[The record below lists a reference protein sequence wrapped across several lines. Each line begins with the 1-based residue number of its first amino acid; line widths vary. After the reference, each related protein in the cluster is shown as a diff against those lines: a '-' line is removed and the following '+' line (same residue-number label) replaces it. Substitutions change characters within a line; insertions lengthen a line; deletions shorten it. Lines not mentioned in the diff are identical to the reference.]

1 MIVAGSRKPVLLKVV
16 KSFGLVLAGAVV
28 VLVAEVVYTLKRDYP
43 LTDPEKPVAGE
54 FGDPANEELK
64 FVVLGDSTTVGV
76 GTTADNSFP
85 WLLARWLAG
94 SFRVTLEVVGVSGAT
109 TADLGAQ
116 VDKALQLDPDL
127 ILVEIGA
134 NDTTHL
140 TPIFRVR
147 KNMAETLDRLSKS
160 DADVVVAGPPHMGTS
175 PIFLEPL
182 RTLTGL
188 RGDMVRRAIEDEAN
202 KRGLPYVD
210 LAAATRE
217 AFETE
222 PDKYYSSDWFHPG
235 AAGYK
240 LWAEVMYPTVLKA
253 AQS

>member
-1 MIVAGSRKPVLLKVV
+1 MATSRKPVLLKVV

-28 VLVAEVVYTLKRDYP
+28 LLIAEVVYTLKRDFP
-43 LTDPEKPVAGE
+43 LTDPEQPVAGE
-54 FGDPANEELK
+54 FGDPTEEKLK

-76 GTTADNSFP
+76 GTTAENSFP
-85 WLLARWLAG
+85 WLLARWLAAN
-94 SFRVTLEVVGVSGAT
+94 FHVTLEVVGFGGAT
-109 TADLGAQ
+109 TADLGSQ
-116 VDKALQLDPDL
+116 VDKALHLDPDL
-127 ILVEIGA
+127 ILIEIGA

-140 TPIFRVR
+140 TPIIRVR
-147 KNMAETLDRLSKS
+147 KNIAGALDRLSKS
-160 DADVVVAGPPHMGTS
+160 DANVVVAGPPHMGTS

-210 LAAATRE
+210 LAAGTRE

-235 AAGYK
+235 AGGYK

>member
-1 MIVAGSRKPVLLKVV
+1 MATSRKRVLLRIV
-16 KSFGLVLAGAVV
+16 KSFGFLLTGAVV
-28 VLVAEVVYTLKRDYP
+28 LLVAEFVYTLKRDFP
-43 LTDPEKPVAGE
+43 LTDPEQPVAGE
-54 FGDPANEELK
+54 FGDSADEKLK

-76 GTTADNSFP
+76 GTTAENSFP
-85 WLLARWLAG
+85 WLLARWLAR
-94 SFRVTLEVVGVSGAT
+94 SFRVTLEVVGFGGAT
-109 TADLGAQ
+109 TADLGPQ

-140 TPIFRVR
+140 TPIFKVR

-160 DADVVVAGPPHMGTS
+160 DADVVVVGPPHMGTS

-202 KRGLPYVD
+202 KRGLAYVD
-210 LAAATRE
+210 LAAGTRE